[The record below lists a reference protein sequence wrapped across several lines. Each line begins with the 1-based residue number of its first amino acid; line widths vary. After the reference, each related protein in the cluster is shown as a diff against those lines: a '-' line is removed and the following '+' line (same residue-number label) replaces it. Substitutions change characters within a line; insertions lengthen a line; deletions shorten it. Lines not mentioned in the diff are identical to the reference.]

1 MNLSR
6 KQPRPA
12 FTLIELLVVIAII
25 AILVALLLPA
35 VQQAREAARRSS
47 CKNNLKQ
54 IGLAM
59 HNYHDTHRTFP
70 YGVRHAGDSSAMHE
84 RETWMQQLLPF
95 VEQAPLYDIYSA
107 DTTMGI
113 WGIPVSIGAT
123 VIPVLM
129 CPSDPSTPGFNYRG
143 LFEGSYVG
151 CAGSTRI
158 RMNDTNPNNV
168 AMNGILY
175 MQSKT
180 QMRDIIDGTSNTIM
194 HSEAIIRGKTGI
206 GWGAAGQ
213 YWGGGRWGSGMF
225 TTLEP
230 PNTSIADEHYSCKSV
245 VLNAPCISTNS
256 TADITIQNFA
266 RSYHTGGAQC
276 LLADGAVRFV
286 SENVDRG
293 TFHALGTRAGGEVVG
308 EY

>member
-1 MNLSR
+1 MNNLR
-6 KQPRPA
+6 KRSNRAA

-54 IGLAM
+54 IALGM
-59 HNYHDTHRTFP
+59 HNYHDTHRVFP
-70 YGVRHAGDSSAMHE
+70 YGVRHAGDGNAVHE

-107 DTTMGI
+107 DTASGI
-113 WGIPVSIGAT
+113 WNVPVSIGAA

-129 CPSDPSTPGFNYRG
+129 CPSDPATPGFNYRG
-143 LFEGSYVG
+143 LFEGSYIG

-158 RMNDTNPNNV
+158 KMNDTNPANV
-168 AMNGILY
+168 AMNGIFYL
-175 MQSKT
+175 QSKT
-180 QMRDIIDGTSNTIM
+180 KIRDIVDGTSNTIM
-194 HSEAIIRGKTGI
+194 HSEAIIRGVTGDE
-206 GWGAAGQ
+206 WGAAGQ
-213 YWGGGRWGSGMF
+213 YWGGGRWGAGMF

-230 PNTSIADEHYSCKSV
+230 PNTSIADEHYNCKSTTMPQ
-245 VLNAPCISTNS
+245 APCSAIGVTTTTQS
-256 TADITIQNFA
+256 FA

-276 LLADGAVRFV
+276 ALADGSIRFI
-286 SENVDRG
+286 SENIDRG
-293 TFHALGTRAGGEVVG
+293 TFHALGTRAGGEVIG
-308 EY
+308 EF